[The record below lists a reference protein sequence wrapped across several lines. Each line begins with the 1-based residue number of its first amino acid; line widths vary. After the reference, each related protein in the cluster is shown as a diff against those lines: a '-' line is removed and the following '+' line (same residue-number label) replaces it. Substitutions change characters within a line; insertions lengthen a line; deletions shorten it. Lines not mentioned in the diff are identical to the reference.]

1 MVEQVTKHNITNSWR
16 DAVRQR
22 IASTTS
28 ARLPVLMRPLSPR
41 VAKSIQSIV
50 AQEVGDG
57 LRGGGVLAAKP
68 LSGDK
73 RGKFLIP

>member
-1 MVEQVTKHNITNSWR
+1 MVEQVTKHNVTNSCR

-22 IASTTS
+22 IASTT
-28 ARLPVLMRPLSPR
+28 RLQVLMRPLSPR
-41 VAKSIQSIV
+41 GAKNIQSIV

-73 RGKFLIP
+73 RGNF